1 MCAPIYICKHTGRVY
16 SLGRISP
23 RTLRCHGKF
32 ENLWISMAFFLRP
45 LSLFEPEEG
54 MLFSLR
60 DMDGDGTIFGDEEV
74 SGYDTQAR
82 SWGGGLYPEV

>member
-1 MCAPIYICKHTGRVY
+1 MVNLRICGF
-16 SLGRISP
+16 
-23 RTLRCHGKF
+23 RCP
-32 ENLWISMAFFLRP
+32 FFLRP

-60 DMDGDGTIFGDEEV
+60 DMDGDGAIFGDEEV

-82 SWGGGLYPEV
+82 SWGGALPGGLRV

>member
-1 MCAPIYICKHTGRVY
+1 
-16 SLGRISP
+16 
-23 RTLRCHGKF
+23 
-32 ENLWISMAFFLRP
+32 
-45 LSLFEPEEG
+45 

-82 SWGGGLYPEV
+82 SWGGGFTRRFKGLGV